1 MSVANTLA
9 YKNTAKE
16 EGHPQIA
23 FKILAVLSSTCQCN
37 LISKSFIVASPGACT
52 TNLLTGVI
60 HSVVIKLVGLPLS
73 SPYLLILLS
82 SGIIL
87 DSTKYSTWG
96 LYYKTLRIRNL
107 HIIY

>member
-9 YKNTAKE
+9 YKNMAKE

-23 FKILAVLSSTCQCN
+23 FKILAVLSICQCN
-37 LISKSFIVASPGACT
+37 QISKSFIVAAPGACT

-73 SPYLLILLS
+73 SPYL
-82 SGIIL
+82 
-87 DSTKYSTWG
+87 
-96 LYYKTLRIRNL
+96 
-107 HIIY
+107 